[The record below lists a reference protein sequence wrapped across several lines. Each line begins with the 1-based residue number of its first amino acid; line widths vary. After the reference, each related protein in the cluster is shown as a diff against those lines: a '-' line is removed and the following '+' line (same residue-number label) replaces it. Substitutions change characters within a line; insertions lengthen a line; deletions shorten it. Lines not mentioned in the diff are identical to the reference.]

1 MQGRMNMSL
10 EQIGMK
16 QIGSKQIGSKQIGLE
31 QDVAVQATT
40 LLGAKLQT
48 QGARA
53 RLQTHD
59 WPPVRDCDGLSHE
72 LQAFLALDAKARLD
86 FLAELHADADAHGAF
101 VHLSL
106 GEIYAYLFGY
116 RDGVATA
123 VPDDAVEAA
132 LLGAKIGLERE
143 FIDRWVG
150 RIDAPAFETVASAA
164 DHLDHLAATNP
175 GVHHP
180 LFHYIEHEA
189 PRAQVEMFLRGEVI
203 RNEVVDDEVALL
215 AFGLQGTQKAVAVA
229 NLWDE
234 CGRGRLENFHTFW
247 LRRFIGQEPGQWDAF
262 MTLREENPWF
272 AKITS
277 NTNNMLLTRP
287 AYKQMAYGCFMM
299 FESWVEPHFRAIMG
313 AMDRLGDTD
322 NDRRVYF
329 AAHIAVD
336 PRHSKELSD
345 GLRMQTPALDHKR
358 LNDVIR
364 GAHLAVAAGVRQYDH
379 WLRFFKQSGARASDG
394 VQARTPVASASV
406 MEME

>member
-1 MQGRMNMSL
+1 MNMSS
-10 EQIGMK
+10 ER
-16 QIGSKQIGSKQIGLE
+16 IGLE

-48 QGARA
+48 QGTRA
-53 RLQTHD
+53 RLQAHD
-59 WPPVRDCDGLSHE
+59 WPPVRACDGLSRE
-72 LQAFLALDAKARLD
+72 LQAYLALGEKARLD
-86 FLAELHADADAHGAF
+86 VLADLRADTDAHGAF

-123 VPDDAVEAA
+123 APDDALEAA

-150 RIDAPAFETVASAA
+150 AIEAPVFEDASSAA

-180 LFHYIEHEA
+180 LFRYLEHEA

-247 LRRFIGQEPGQWDAF
+247 LRRFIGRDPDQWDAF
-262 MTLREENPWF
+262 MSLREDNPWF

-313 AMDRLGDTD
+313 AMDRLGITD
-322 NDRRVYF
+322 PDQRVYF

-345 GLRMQTPALDHKR
+345 GLRMQTPALDRKR
-358 LNDVIR
+358 LNDIVR

-379 WLRFFKQSGARASDG
+379 WLRFFTHAAARAPEG
-394 VQARTPVASASV
+394 VQARTPMARASV

>member
-1 MQGRMNMSL
+1 MNIAL
-10 EQIGMK
+10 EQDTPVSSGPASN
-16 QIGSKQIGSKQIGLE
+16 GSALKALE

-40 LLGAKLQT
+40 LLGAKLQS

-53 RLQTHD
+53 RLQTHY
-59 WPPVRDCDGLSHE
+59 WPPVRGCDRLSDE
-72 LQAFLALDAKARLD
+72 LQAFLALDEAGRRD

-101 VHLSL
+101 VHLGL

-123 VPDDAVEAA
+123 VTDDAVEAA

-143 FIDRWVG
+143 FIDRWIGV
-150 RIDAPAFETVASAA
+150 IDAPVFETVAAAA

-175 GVHHP
+175 GVRHP

-247 LRRFIGQEPGQWDAF
+247 LRRFIGQDPDQWDAF
-262 MTLREENPWF
+262 MALREDNPWF

-299 FESWVEPHFRAIMG
+299 FESWVEPHFQAIMG

-358 LNDVIR
+358 LNDVVR

-379 WLRFFKQSGARASDG
+379 WLRFFKQTGARASDG
-394 VQARTPVASASV
+394 VQARAPVAGASV

>member
-1 MQGRMNMSL
+1 MNIELQQDRQASNAPAPN
-10 EQIGMK
+10 
-16 QIGSKQIGSKQIGLE
+16 GLE

-40 LLGAKLQT
+40 LLGAKLQL
-48 QGARA
+48 QGTHA
-53 RLQTHD
+53 RLQIHD
-59 WPPVRDCDGLSHE
+59 WPPVRSCDGLSRE
-72 LQAFLALDAKARLD
+72 LQDFLALDANARLD
-86 FLAELHADADAHGAF
+86 FLSGLRADADAHGAF
-101 VHLSL
+101 LHRSL
-106 GEIYAYLFGY
+106 GEIYAYYFGY

-123 VPDDAVEAA
+123 ATDDAVEAA
-132 LLGAKIGLERE
+132 LLGAKIALERE
-143 FIDRWVG
+143 FIDHWVG
-150 RIDAPAFETVASAA
+150 RVEAPVFESVASAV
-164 DHLDHLAATNP
+164 DHLEHLAATNP

-215 AFGLQGTQKAVAVA
+215 ASGLQGTQKAVVVA

-247 LRRFIGQEPGQWDAF
+247 LRRFIGPEPAQWDAF
-262 MTLREENPWF
+262 MAQREENPWF

-313 AMDRLGDTD
+313 AMDRLGGFDH
-322 NDRRVYF
+322 DRRVYF

-336 PRHSKELSD
+336 PRHSKELLD
-345 GLRMQTPALDHKR
+345 GLRMQCPPLDLRR
-358 LNDVIR
+358 LNDVVR
-364 GAHLAVAAGVRQYDH
+364 GAHLAVAAGTRQYDH
-379 WLRFFKQSGARASDG
+379 WLRFFRHAATRTPDGA
-394 VQARTPVASASV
+394 QARTPVAGASV
-406 MEME
+406 METK

>member
-1 MQGRMNMSL
+1 MNTALDRNGS
-10 EQIGMK
+10 ERTGSAQIGLA
-16 QIGSKQIGSKQIGLE
+16 QAGLE

-53 RLQTHD
+53 RLQNHD
-59 WPPVRDCDGLSHE
+59 WPPVHACTTLPEALR
-72 LQAFLALDAKARLD
+72 AFLALDVIARDAL
-86 FLAELHADADAHGAF
+86 LADMRADADRHGAF
-101 VHLSL
+101 VHMSL

-116 RDGVATA
+116 RDGVATDA
-123 VPDDAVEAA
+123 ADDALESA
-132 LLGAKIGLERE
+132 LLGAKIRLERE
-143 FIDRWVG
+143 FIDHWVG
-150 RIDAPAFETVASAA
+150 RVDAPVFDSVASAA

-247 LRRFIGQEPGQWDAF
+247 LRRFIGPEPDQWDAF
-262 MTLREENPWF
+262 MRLRGENPWF

-313 AMDRLGDTD
+313 AMDRLGDFD

-336 PRHSKELSD
+336 PRHSRELSD
-345 GLRMQTPALDHKR
+345 GLRMQCPALDTRR
-358 LNDVIR
+358 LNDVVH
-364 GAHLAVAAGVRQYDH
+364 GAHLAVAAGTRQYDH
-379 WLRFFKQSGARASDG
+379 WLRYFKHAAAHAPDG
-394 VQARTPVASASV
+394 VQASTPVAGVSV
-406 MEME
+406 LEME